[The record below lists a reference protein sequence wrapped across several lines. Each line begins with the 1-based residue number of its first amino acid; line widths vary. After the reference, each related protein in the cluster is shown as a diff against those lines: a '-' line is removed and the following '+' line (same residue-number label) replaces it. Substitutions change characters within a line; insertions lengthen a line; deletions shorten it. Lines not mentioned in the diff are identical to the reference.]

1 MNSFLVKPKMVTK
14 SCSFKL
20 KSHPNRLLKDHLEE
34 VNTHAQKLA
43 DDITFF
49 EKRDDLRTLLE
60 LIVYCHDFGKASEY
74 FQKKLYGNLENDKL
88 GEHGL
93 ISALF
98 GYFIVNQRDFES
110 LNANFANLVA
120 YNIIKHHHGNL
131 RNLEKRLETE
141 GYGYLKKILKSIEK
155 NEDEVKAIY
164 SKILSSPGEKI
175 DEFAKFLNRIL
186 SENRLR
192 IKGGS
197 LFTRKQEMERNQSY
211 FFTFNLLYSLLLEGD
226 KKSASGSEEVR
237 SDFNPSEEFISEYKK
252 SFDLENEFNQIRE
265 KIYKEVIS
273 NLEENWQNEK
283 FFEVDAP
290 TGSGKTLTLL
300 GSAFKLR
307 EKLREE
313 KGRSPKIIYA
323 LPFISIIQQNYEVFR
338 DVIEQSTGQ
347 VGSDILLEHHH
358 LADEI
363 FAIDGEEVN
372 YSQSSFLIENWYSE
386 VVVTTFY
393 QLFNSVYTNKN
404 HLLKKYNKLTD
415 AIILIDEIQA
425 IPPSL
430 LQSVRDLFKF
440 LVEEFNTR
448 VIIGTATQ
456 PQLNRDDETKKDK
469 LAPTKLFSPT
479 TSERISK
486 TDFDNYF
493 NRYRLNTSYL
503 GQDLTLKELE
513 ELMANHA
520 DLNNFM
526 VVLNTINSTK
536 ELYQNL
542 KTNPEF
548 CEFEKIYLSTNIP
561 PIMRSRRI
569 EKAKDMIKENKKFIL
584 VSTQLIEAGVDI
596 SLEAVIR
603 DLAPLDK
610 IAQAAGRTNRNNEK
624 DLSQVFIVDLVDPDN
639 DNSSFSSYIY
649 DKILL
654 SRTKNMLL
662 DNPEKIE
669 EKELYRDLLS
679 EYFKKMINNE
689 PQGIF
694 ESSDGNKI
702 DLRKEICGLNFEEID
717 RYFSII
723 QDNLPEISCY
733 IVQNEKDGK
742 IWNDYVEISQM
753 PTKNWENYIEKQKKF
768 SEIKKDFN
776 RRIVTMKTGSE
787 KEKID
792 LANKIISLSRGEDF
806 QCNEILRINSDNKEL
821 FDEEV
826 GITVKE
832 SDQAMII

>member
-1 MNSFLVKPKMVTK
+1 MVNESRSFR
-14 SCSFKL
+14 L
-20 KSHPNRLLKDHLEE
+20 KSHPDRLLKDHLAE

-43 DDITFF
+43 NSITFL
-49 EKRDDLRTLLE
+49 ENREELKTLLE
-60 LIVYCHDFGKASEY
+60 IIVYCHDFGKASGY
-74 FQKKLYGNLENDKL
+74 FQRKLYGNLESDEL

-98 GYFIVNQRDFES
+98 GYYIVNQKSFES
-110 LNANFANLVA
+110 LNANFANLA
-120 YNIIKHHHGNL
+120 TYNIIKHHHGNL
-131 RNLEKRLETE
+131 RNLEKGLDTE
-141 GYGYLKKILKSIEK
+141 GYGYLKKILTSIEE

-164 SKILSSPGEKI
+164 SKILSNPGEKI
-175 DEFAKFLNRIL
+175 GGFAKFLDNIL
-186 SENRLR
+186 SKPRFR

-197 LFTRKQEMERNQSY
+197 LFTRKQEKERNQRY

-237 SDFNPSEEFISEYKK
+237 AEFNPSEEFISEYKK
-252 SFDLENEFNQIRE
+252 SFDFDNEFNQIRE
-265 KIYKEVIS
+265 KIYQEVIS
-273 NLEENWQNEK
+273 NLEESWQNEK

-307 EKLREE
+307 EKLKKE
-313 KGRSPKIIYA
+313 KGQSPKIIYA
-323 LPFISIIQQNYEVFR
+323 LPFISIIQQNYEVFK
-338 DVIEQSTGQ
+338 DVIEESSGQ

-358 LADEI
+358 LADEV
-363 FAIDGEEVN
+363 FAINGEEVN

-386 VVVTTFY
+386 IVVTTFY

-430 LQSVRDLFKF
+430 FQSVRDFFKL
-440 LVEEFNTR
+440 LVEECNTR
-448 VIIGTATQ
+448 IIIGTATQ
-456 PQLNRDDETKKDK
+456 PQLNRDDETKENK
-469 LAPTKLFSPT
+469 LTPTKLFSPA

-486 TDFDNYF
+486 VDLDNYF
-493 NRYRLNTSYL
+493 NRYRLNTNYL
-503 GQDLTLKELE
+503 DQDLTLKELE
-513 ELMANHA
+513 ELMANHT

-536 ELYQNL
+536 ELYRNL
-542 KTNPEF
+542 KNDPELR
-548 CEFEKIYLSTNIP
+548 EFDTIYLSTNIP
-561 PIMRSRRI
+561 PVTRSRRI
-569 EKAKDMIKENKKFIL
+569 KKAKNMIKNDKKFVLIT
-584 VSTQLIEAGVDI
+584 TQLIEAGVDI
-596 SLEAVIR
+596 SLEAIIR
-603 DLAPLDK
+603 DLAPLDN
-610 IAQAAGRTNRNNEK
+610 IVQAAGRTNRNNEK
-624 DLSQVFIVDLVDPDN
+624 DLSQVFVVDLVDPDN
-639 DNSSFSSYIY
+639 DNRSFSSYIY

-662 DNPEKIE
+662 KNPEKIE
-669 EKELYRDLLS
+669 EKELYRDFLP

-702 DLRKEICGLNFEEID
+702 DLKEEICGLNYVEID

-733 IVQNEKDGK
+733 IVQDEKDRK

-753 PTKNWENYIEKQKKF
+753 STKNWEDYIEKQKTF

-776 RRIVTMKTGSE
+776 RRIVTLKTGSE

-792 LANKIISLSRGEDF
+792 LTHKIISLSQGEDF
-806 QCNEILRINSDNKEL
+806 QCNEILRIDSDNKEL
-821 FDEEV
+821 FDEEI

-832 SDQAMII
+832 NDQAMII

>member
-1 MNSFLVKPKMVTK
+1 MANESRSFR
-14 SCSFKL
+14 L
-20 KSHPNRLLKDHLEE
+20 KSHPDKLLKDHLKE

-43 DDITFF
+43 KGITFL
-49 EKRDDLRTLLE
+49 ENREELRTLLE
-60 LIVYCHDFGKASEY
+60 LIVYCHDFGKTSGY
-74 FQKKLYGNLENDKL
+74 FQRKLYGNLESDKL

-98 GYFIVNQRDFES
+98 GYYIVNQMTFES
-110 LNANFANLVA
+110 LNANFANLAA

-131 RNLEKRLETE
+131 RNLEKRLDTE
-141 GYGYLKKILKSIEK
+141 GYGYLKKILTSIEE

-164 SKILSSPGEKI
+164 SKVFPNAGEKI
-175 DEFAKFLNRIL
+175 RGFSKFLDNIL
-186 SENRLR
+186 STPRFR

-197 LFTRKQEMERNQSY
+197 LFARKQEKARNQRY

-226 KKSASGSEEVR
+226 KKSASGSEEAR
-237 SDFNPSEEFISEYKK
+237 AEFNPSEEFISEYKK
-252 SFDLENEFNQIRE
+252 SFDFENEFNQVRE
-265 KIYKEVIS
+265 KIYQEVLS

-313 KGRSPKIIYA
+313 QGRSPKIIYA
-323 LPFISIIQQNYEVFR
+323 LPFISIIQQNYKVFK
-338 DVIEQSTGQ
+338 DVIEESADQ
-347 VGSDILLEHHH
+347 VGNDILLEHHH
-358 LADEI
+358 LADEV
-363 FAIDGEEVN
+363 FAVNGEEVN

-386 VVVTTFY
+386 IVVTTFY

-430 LQSVRDLFKF
+430 FQSVRDFFKF

-456 PQLNRDDETKKDK
+456 PQLNRDDEKKENK
-469 LAPTKLFSPT
+469 LTPIKLFSPT
-479 TSERISK
+479 TSERISR
-486 TDFDNYF
+486 TDLDNYF

-513 ELMANHA
+513 ELMVNHT
-520 DLNNFM
+520 DLDNLM

-536 ELYQNL
+536 ELYRNL
-542 KTNPEF
+542 KHDPGFREF
-548 CEFEKIYLSTNIP
+548 DTIYLSTNIP
-561 PIMRSRRI
+561 PITRSRRI
-569 EKAKDMIKENKKFIL
+569 ERAKSMIKDDKKFIL
-584 VSTQLIEAGVDI
+584 ITTQLIEAGVDI
-596 SLEAVIR
+596 SLEAIIR

-610 IAQAAGRTNRNNEK
+610 IVQAAGRTNRNNEK
-624 DLSQVFIVDLVDPDN
+624 DHSQVFVVDLVDSNN
-639 DNSSFSSYIY
+639 DNRSFSSYIY

-654 SRTKNMLL
+654 TRTKNMLL
-662 DNPEKIE
+662 ENPEKIE
-669 EKELYRDLLS
+669 EKELYGDLLP

-702 DLRKEICGLNFEEID
+702 DLKEEICGLNYEEID

-723 QDNLPEISCY
+723 QNNLPEISCY
-733 IVQNEKDGK
+733 IVQNDKDRK
-742 IWNDYVEISQM
+742 IWHDYVEISQM
-753 PTKNWENYIEKQKKF
+753 STKSWEDYVEKQKKF
-768 SEIKKDFN
+768 SEIKRDFN

-792 LANKIISLSRGEDF
+792 LARKIISLSQGENF
-806 QCNEILRINSDNKEL
+806 QCNEILRINSSNKKL
-821 FDEEV
+821 FDEEI
-826 GITVKE
+826 GITVEE
-832 SDQAMII
+832 SDQTMII